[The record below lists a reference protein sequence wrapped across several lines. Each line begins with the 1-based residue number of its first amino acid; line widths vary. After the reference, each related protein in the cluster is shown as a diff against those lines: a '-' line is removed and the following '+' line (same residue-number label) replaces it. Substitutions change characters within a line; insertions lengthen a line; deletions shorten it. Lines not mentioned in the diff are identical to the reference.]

1 MRHDK
6 RRRRDGEDK
15 YLPVRATII
24 GIGEQIV
31 FREPFACHPHLVA
44 LSPDTVQ
51 LVMQV
56 GVPHVPPDALSRG
69 RVLAILRGAGEVS
82 RLRLKTEEETHP

>member
-1 MRHDK
+1 M
-6 RRRRDGEDK
+6 RRDERGRRNGEDK

-24 GIGEQIV
+24 GIGEQIL
-31 FREPFACHPHLVA
+31 FCKPFDGHPHLVA
-44 LSPDTVQ
+44 LSPDAVQ

-56 GVPHVPPDALSRG
+56 GVPHVPPVALFRG

-82 RLRLKTEEETHP
+82 RLRLKTEEETRP